1 MTRIIFSQK
10 NISKTVITLIFVSM
24 VSACGGGS
32 GGGGDAT
39 NEDANGGSTTAT
51 TNSATIRWIPPLT
64 NEDGTNLGDLAGYK
78 VHYGTS
84 QGSYP
89 NIVVV
94 SNNVTETTIDNL
106 PGDTYYFVVTAHD
119 VYGNDSAFSDPPVS
133 KVIN

>member
-32 GGGGDAT
+32 GGTAASD
-39 NEDANGGSTTAT
+39 DANGSNTTTAT
-51 TNSATIRWIPPLT
+51 NAATIRWVPPLT